1 MKEWAFLRNA
11 FEPHL
16 LLTSHF
22 VVAVV
27 LCVSVLDSL
36 ATEV

>member
-1 MKEWAFLRNA
+1 MKDWACLRNA
-11 FEPHL
+11 FEPYL

-27 LCVSVLDSL
+27 LYVSVLDSL